1 MVTNDCEAERG
12 SEAADDEDDTP
23 LSEAERQKMFE
34 AAKSAITR
42 TS

>member
-1 MVTNDCEAERG
+1 MVTAEP
-12 SEAADDEDDTP
+12 EEIEKQDEPENEQP
-23 LSEAERQKMFE
+23 LTEAERQKMFE

>member
-1 MVTNDCEAERG
+1 MVTAAPKPECEPDEP
-12 SEAADDEDDTP
+12 EADRP
-23 LSEAERQKMFE
+23 LIEEERQKMFE